1 MLKNVMN
8 KLIQWKVMLVIQIL
22 ISIVLAVL
30 LIQLNVL
37 PMMYIIMIIVLE
49 ILLGVGIFFLM
60 RNAQKVKV
68 NYKSFDKFGNKYGID
83 CWMYGC
89 FKRK

>member
-22 ISIVLAVL
+22 ISIVLAIL

-60 RNAQKVKV
+60 RNAQKVRLII
-68 NYKSFDKFGNKYGID
+68 SHLKFGNKYCTD
-83 CWMYGC
+83 CWVYGC